1 MYDLTWL
8 MMVLRVGTEDSVVNL
23 IGRKYQSMIA
33 AIVLSVLH
41 AVLHFEDDRIVGSF
55 KIIARR
61 KLRMCWH
68 CNEKDLRILKDMG
81 IHWTLFRYPNGFGY
95 RQFCL

>member
-8 MMVLRVGTEDSVVNL
+8 MMVLRVGAEVSVVNV

-41 AVLHFEDDRIVGSF
+41 ATPCYTL
-55 KIIARR
+55 KIIALWAATARR
-61 KLRMCWH
+61 QLQNYCQAPVA
-68 CNEKDLRILKDMG
+68 DVLSL
-81 IHWTLFRYPNGFGY
+81 
-95 RQFCL
+95 Q

>member
-1 MYDLTWL
+1 MYELTWL
-8 MMVLRVGTEDSVVNL
+8 MLVLRVGAVVSVVNV

-41 AVLHFEDDRIVGSF
+41 AVLHFEDDRIVGSGSF

-68 CNEKDLRILKDMG
+68 CNEKDLRILKDMEVPLDTVPVSKFLW
-81 IHWTLFRYPNGFGY
+81 I
-95 RQFCL
+95 